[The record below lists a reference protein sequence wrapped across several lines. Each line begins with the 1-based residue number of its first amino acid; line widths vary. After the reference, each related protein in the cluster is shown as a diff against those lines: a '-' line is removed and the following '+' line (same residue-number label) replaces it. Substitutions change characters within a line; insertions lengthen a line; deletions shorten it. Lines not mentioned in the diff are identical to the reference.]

1 MENINENIKIQQN
14 TGSADDLLNEN
25 AKLQHELEI
34 ANAKIKWYEEQFRL
48 NAAKRF
54 GKSSDSV
61 PIEQLSFLN
70 EAEVTA
76 RKDVEALTLETITYK
91 RKQKRG
97 VNKESFKDL
106 PIERIIYELADEEKT
121 CEACQST
128 ISEISQEVRKE
139 LKIIPAKVC
148 IVEHVR
154 KVYTCKLCQQS
165 GEKTPIITAQM
176 PAPVI
181 PGSFASPSLV
191 AYLMY
196 QKYSAALPLDRQQRI
211 FNDFGIEISKQN
223 MANWIIKSTELWL
236 EPLYD
241 TMKRHLLKETFVQA
255 DETPMRVLTKDGK
268 PTDSKAYMWLYR
280 TGRYGRPLALYEYQ
294 PSRAGKNA
302 KTFLNGFSGHLQ
314 TDDFAGYSAVE
325 NVTRVGCLAHAR
337 RYYTDAIKALPKEAK
352 IESTHAHEALEFFKV
367 IFKLESEYQK
377 QNLTAEERC
386 KARDKELRPQFEAY
400 LVWLHKMSPQVV
412 PKSKLGKAIHYSLS
426 NWELLTNVFNDGQC
440 ELSNNRAEQLI
451 KNFVIGRKNYLFCK
465 GPEGAKSSAIIYSII
480 ETAKLNGLNPF
491 NYLTYLFEEL
501 PNTRLE
507 NESSLEHLLPWSDQL
522 PEACHGN
529 LNSKT
534 E

>member
-1 MENINENIKIQQN
+1 MDKLNETQNIQQN
-14 TGSADDLLNEN
+14 TRTLDELLIEH

-34 ANAKIKWYEEQFRL
+34 SQAKVKWYEEQIRL
-48 NAAKRF
+48 NASKRF
-54 GKSSDSV
+54 GKSSDTV
-61 PIEQLSFLN
+61 PAEQLSFFN
-70 EAEVTA
+70 EVEVTA
-76 RKDVEALTLETITYK
+76 RKDAEELTLEAITYN
-91 RKQKRG
+91 RKQRRG

-106 PIERIIYELADEEKT
+106 PIERIIYELLDEEMT
-121 CEACQST
+121 CDACHGT

-154 KVYTCKLCQQS
+154 KVYTCKSCQES
-165 GEKTPIITAQM
+165 GEKTPIITADM
-176 PAPVI
+176 PEPVM

-223 MANWIIKSTELWL
+223 MANWIIKSSNLWL

-241 TMKRHLLKETFVQA
+241 RMRQHLLKESFIQA

-268 PTDSKAYMWLYR
+268 PTDSKSYMWLYR
-280 TGRYGRPLALYEYQ
+280 TGKYGLPIAMYEYQ
-294 PSRAGKNA
+294 PSRAGKHA
-302 KTFLNGFSGHLQ
+302 KTFLDGFSGHLQ
-314 TDDFAGYSAVE
+314 TDDFAGYNLVE
-325 NVTRVGCLAHAR
+325 NAVRVGCLAHAR

-352 IESTHAHEALEFFKV
+352 IESTYAYEALEFFKA
-367 IFKLESEYQK
+367 IFKLE
-377 QNLTAEERC
+377 AEC
-386 KARDKELRPQFEAY
+386 SLLELPAEQRQQIRIEKLKPEMEAY
-400 LVWLHKMSPQVV
+400 LAWLQKMSPQVV

-426 NWELLTNVFNDGQC
+426 NWELYMNIFTNGQC

-451 KNFVIGRKNYLFCK
+451 KSFVIGRKNYLFCK

-480 ETAKLNGLNPF
+480 ETAKLSGLNPF

-507 NESSLEHLLPWSDQL
+507 KEDSLDHLMPWSKQL
-522 PEACHGN
+522 PKMCYLVA
-529 LNSKT
+529 KT